1 MKVKEMIEELSRLPQ
16 EAEVYGIKG
25 FGMPDKVERVGYE
38 RELEV
43 VVIRIDNYE
52 GKSKGN
58 GKNC

>member
-43 VVIRIDNYE
+43 VVIRMEDTE
-52 GKSKGN
+52 
-58 GKNC
+58 